1 MKILDLEHNF
11 EDFSVFVTYNHDK
24 LFRVWL
30 DSDPE
35 DMTCDYYYIVGTIKI
50 PNDIMLLCRSY
61 DDRQIDN
68 KYEGVSFFKLSEITL
83 AYYEDDQ
90 ED

>member
-11 EDFSVFVTYNHDK
+11 KDFSDFVTYNHDK
-24 LFRVWL
+24 LFRIWMN
-30 DSDPE
+30 SQPG

-50 PNDIMLLCRSY
+50 PNDIILLCRSY
-61 DDRQIDN
+61 DDSRIDN
-68 KYEGVSFFKLSEITL
+68 MFEGVDFFKLSEITL
-83 AYYEDDQ
+83 AYFENDQ